1 MAKKKVAEES
11 NELEVLVAPVVAATL
26 AGVIYAARL
35 QNRQAK
41 LNIPEQ
47 EVISDVVNLYH
58 TVREAMNAGLR

>member
-11 NELEVLVAPVVAATL
+11 NELEALVAPVVAATL

-47 EVISDVVNLYH
+47 EVISDVVTLYH
-58 TVREAMNAGLR
+58 TVREAMNAGPR

>member
-47 EVISDVVNLYH
+47 EVISDVINLWH
-58 TVREAMNAGLR
+58 TVREAMNAGPR